1 MRTKLEKKYNKLRLK
16 DEIENHQ
23 NPNKRA
29 KEKTRNQK
37 KMEQIEKYLYN
48 KLELR
53 TKLKKKFTKRSS
65 KKFRNQNN
73 KDRMEK
79 KNIKLKLKN

>member
-73 KDRMEK
+73 KDRMGK
-79 KNIKLKLKN
+79 KISN

>member
-53 TKLKKKFTKRSS
+53 MKLKKKNSQKDLVKNSEIKTIKTEW
-65 KKFRNQNN
+65 KKKISN
-73 KDRMEK
+73 
-79 KNIKLKLKN
+79 

>member
-1 MRTKLEKKYNKLRLK
+1 LK

-53 TKLKKKFTKRSS
+53 TKLKKNIH
-65 KKFRNQNN
+65 KKV
-73 KDRMEK
+73 
-79 KNIKLKLKN
+79 